1 MITNYH
7 QFNRMSLLEKED
19 ETGTGNK
26 KNISYEKGDTGK
38 SSASSYKILLQE
50 IFSTLDAMV
59 SFISPANQNV
69 LSSSSSDKS
78 SLASALKNNVDS
90 HRSLLDGLIS
100 LADKISKE
108 MPTNTST
115 EKIGQAY
122 VEQKT
127 SLEKD
132 LKDGKITQEELDK
145 KLDELKD
152 AADKDI
158 EKAKDV
164 YYQKAPSVLEYYREA
179 IKAFAAGAKKDL
191 DIIQKEEGS
200 EDIEGEDNF
209 TDWLS
214 DITDYAESVLYGSK
228 KAK

>member
-7 QFNRMSLLEKED
+7 QFNKASILEKEGD
-19 ETGTGNK
+19 SGNK
-26 KNISYEKGDTGK
+26 KNISYEKSDTGK
-38 SSASSYKILLQE
+38 SSADSYKILLQE
-50 IFSTLDAMV
+50 IFSTLDAMTA
-59 SFISPANQNV
+59 FISPANQNV
-69 LSSSSSDKS
+69 LSTS
-78 SLASALKNNVDS
+78 ASAKASLGSSLKNNVDS
-90 HRSLLDGLIS
+90 HKSLLTGLIS
-100 LADKISKE
+100 LASTISKE

-127 SLEKD
+127 ALEKD
-132 LKDGKITQEELDK
+132 LKDEKITQEELDK
-145 KLDELKD
+145 KLEELKD
-152 AADKDI
+152 AADKDV

-164 YYQKAPSVLEYYREA
+164 YYQKAPSVLEYYTEA

-191 DIIQKEEGS
+191 DTIQKEEAG